1 MQLDPADEHQAQ
13 QHRQRK
19 AGVGG
24 VEAEGVVQRVGHS
37 VGLQAVEGKAEGH
50 QQQERH
56 DHPQPALV
64 QAVLDVIRRATT
76 VGAFSVGAF
85 VQLAEG
91 ALDKA
96 RRHAHQ
102 RGDPHPEHGTRAT
115 QSHGNADTGDITG
128 THAARQAE
136 HQRLERTELAGAALE
151 AVFKHREHV
160 EKVTQLHETRADR
173 EITAEPDYEHDQ
185 YFPERKSLMT
195 SSMECS
201 SLIFLMA
208 NAGRSDASLGTRQ
221 CTTLDPHPFAGVVI
235 HALSRC
241 TRASLPTAADAKRG
255 GTIPRCAPAVC
266 KGRNWP
272 RNGQ

>member
-1 MQLDPADEHQAQ
+1 MFYRRHCRHVRRTAQACFVGEHAALYTHDDRAAHQATEGLVEAERALDDGREHGRYVVELQHDHVQGHGDVDQGLDRHQQVGDRGDTLDPADENQAQ
-13 QHRQRK
+13 QHRQRE

-24 VEAEGVVQRVGHS
+24 VEAEGVVQRVGDS
-37 VGLQAVEGKAEGH
+37 VCLQAVEGKAEGH

-64 QAVLDVIRRATT
+64 QAVLDVIRRAAT
-76 VGAFSVGAF
+76 VGAFSVGAL

-115 QSHGNADTGDITG
+115 QRHGNADTGDVTG
-128 THAARQAE
+128 THAAGQAE
-136 HQRLERTELAGAALE
+136 HQRLERAELAGAALE

-185 YFPERKSLMT
+185 YFP
-195 SSMECS
+195 
-201 SLIFLMA
+201 
-208 NAGRSDASLGTRQ
+208 
-221 CTTLDPHPFAGVVI
+221 
-235 HALSRC
+235 
-241 TRASLPTAADAKRG
+241 
-255 GTIPRCAPAVC
+255 
-266 KGRNWP
+266 
-272 RNGQ
+272 